1 MPDSIYTI
9 GNDNRKGSEERVMG
23 NFWAQEREKFSLWW
37 AGVSSKEIGLYFL
50 CALVLL
56 AIVYGYYFLLGI
68 TGLTAWYRCLRSLM
82 ECGLLLFFTQ
92 LLTRKSL
99 LHPFWR
105 IGYIPFFTWIL
116 IFPYVL
122 THAVNGVTDASFNHL
137 SPYFLTAMAIEL
149 LIFFIMNVISR
160 VYVGKKLAALICLT
174 AVCFFSFSAF
184 IFLTHYLFMGIM
196 MTSKEMFLVLSNTTL
211 WMKDIVMT
219 HMALYALIALH
230 VLLIAFAYFNGKW
243 IYRSAYKLDAKWIP
257 KDRKSYSVIHRTLQ
271 FLVFFGC
278 FWLLVRWASECFP
291 LHDYEAAKQY
301 KEYFDFIR
309 DTRL

>member
-1 MPDSIYTI
+1 M
-9 GNDNRKGSEERVMG
+9 R
-23 NFWAQEREKFSLWW
+23 NFWAQEHEKLSLWW
-37 AGVSSKEIGLYFL
+37 EGVSTKEIGFYLL

-56 AIVYGYYFLLGI
+56 SVVVGYYACLGI

-82 ECGLLLFFTQ
+82 ECGTLLFLTQ

-99 LHPFWR
+99 IHPFWR
-105 IGYIPFFTWIL
+105 IGYIPFFAWIF

-122 THAVNGVTDASFNHL
+122 THSVNGVTEATFNHL
-137 SPYFLTAMAIEL
+137 SPYFLTAIAIEL

-160 VYVGKKLAALICLT
+160 VYVGKKLASLICLS

-184 IFLTHYLFMGIM
+184 IFLTHYIFMGIM
-196 MTSKEMFLVLSNTTL
+196 MTSKEMFFVLSNTSL
-211 WMKDIVMT
+211 WIRDIVMS
-219 HMALYALIALH
+219 HISIAVLIFFH
-230 VLLIAFAYFNGKW
+230 VLLFLFAYVYARW
-243 IYRSAYKLDAKWIP
+243 IYRSAYRLDAKWIP

-301 KEYFDFIR
+301 KEYFDFIQN
-309 DTRL
+309 TRL

>member
-1 MPDSIYTI
+1 
-9 GNDNRKGSEERVMG
+9 MG
-23 NFWAQEREKFSLWW
+23 NFWAQEREKLSLWW
-37 AGVSSKEIGLYFL
+37 EGVSTKEIGFYFL

-56 AIVYGYYFLLGI
+56 ALVYGYYFLLGI
-68 TGLTAWYRCLRSLM
+68 GGLLAWYRSLRSLA
-82 ECGLLLFFTQ
+82 ECGLLLFLTQ

-105 IGYIPFFTWIL
+105 IGYVPFAAWIVV
-116 IFPYVL
+116 FPYVL
-122 THAVNGVTDASFNHL
+122 THAVNGMEHAVFNDL
-137 SPYFLTAMAIEL
+137 SPYFLTAIAIEL

-160 VYVGKKLAALICLT
+160 VYVGKKLAALICLS
-174 AVCFFSFSAF
+174 AACFFSFSAF
-184 IFLTHYLFMGIM
+184 VFVTHYAFMGIM
-196 MTSKEMFLVLSNTTL
+196 MTSKEMFFVLSNTTM
-211 WMKDIVMT
+211 WMKDIVLSHISLPLLVVLHGLLFFFT
-219 HMALYALIALH
+219 YLY
-230 VLLIAFAYFNGKW
+230 GKW
-243 IYRSAYKLDAKWIP
+243 IYQSAYALDVRWIP
-257 KDRKSYSVIHRTLQ
+257 RDRKSYSVIHRTLQ